1 MADMPGTTLPAEPAD
16 VTAVRAA
23 ARTQARQARA
33 GLSPDERAV
42 ATAAVTG
49 RVLAVLDGLGVRGP
63 VAVYAAMRGELGT
76 TALATA
82 LVARGTPVAYPVV
95 RPAGEPLV
103 FRAATPAELV
113 PGTWGILEP
122 PPTCPTVALDE
133 LAAVIVPGLVFDR
146 RGNRLGWGAGHYDRT
161 LARCPDAIRVG
172 VAFER
177 QLVLALDPRPHDIP
191 VHFVATEVAL
201 HPGAPRA
208 PRGTPS

>member
-1 MADMPGTTLPAEPAD
+1 MAAMPGTTTEPAEG
-16 VTAVRAA
+16 TAARAA
-23 ARTQARQARA
+23 ARAAARQARA

-49 RVLAVLDGLGVRGP
+49 RVLAVLDELAVRGP
-63 VAVYAAMRGELGT
+63 VAVYAAMRGELGM

-82 LVARGTPVAYPVV
+82 LIARGQPTAYPVV
-95 RPAGEPLV
+95 RPVGEPLT

-122 PPTCPTVALDE
+122 PSSCAEVALDA

-161 LARCPDAIRVG
+161 LARCPDALRIG

-177 QLVLALDPRPHDIP
+177 QLVDALDPHSHDIP

-208 PRGTPS
+208 RRGTPS